1 MGSQRSALPHARVD
15 ARAGRIHRGRG
26 PGAVAASK
34 VKVSA
39 PAPQTPLREILPA
52 ERAAL
57 FERELGLTTA
67 YDLLTY
73 FPYRYEDLTAPTPSN
88 LLGAAEGEEN
98 AAGLIVSVKHQ
109 FLPGRARA
117 KTTALLRDDAGVFT
131 AVWFGRPYLRNQL
144 SEGLRLF
151 VRGRVQR
158 SFSGPQI
165 NVTTHRVIR
174 ENEDYDGEVLPVY
187 GQTARLP
194 LKTIRAVIRKF
205 LPLLLEIPL
214 DELPEEL
221 RCKHRFLPTREA
233 YRAIHLP
240 LRMSE
245 AREARR
251 RVIYGE
257 FLGLALGAAVKRAQR
272 AFSGGALPLSAPD
285 QLMDELERQLPFTL
299 TGAQRRVIREIWG
312 DMARPQPMNRLLQ
325 GDVGSGKTLVAA
337 AAALLAHAR
346 GAQAALMAPT
356 EILARQHAAKLATL
370 LLPFGVPV
378 EVVLGAQGVRA
389 RREALRHLADG
400 SCSLAIGTH
409 ALLEDDVVFAR
420 LGLAIIDEQH
430 KFGVQ
435 QRMRLR
441 AKGYGGNLPHTLVM
455 TATPIP
461 RTLAQSVYADLDL
474 SVIDELPPG
483 RTPIRT
489 RVTTAARLPDVWAF
503 VRKHVERGR
512 QAYVVTPSIG
522 LDAAKRDGE
531 EEESKAAIARAT
543 EVYDELAKDV
553 FADLPVGLLHGRM
566 STREKDEAMAA
577 FTRNEL
583 RILVATTVVE
593 VGVDVANA
601 TVMVILDAQRYGL
614 AQLHQLRGRVG
625 RGAAASF
632 CILVAPADHAE
643 SERLGVLERTS
654 DGFAIA
660 EEDLRLRGTG
670 DLRGMAQSGAA
681 SFKLANL
688 VADFHLYAEAKADAD
703 AVIAGDPRLEDPEH
717 RGLRQL
723 LAAGETLQALVV
735 SS

>member
-1 MGSQRSALPHARVD
+1 M
-15 ARAGRIHRGRG
+15 
-26 PGAVAASK
+26 
-34 VKVSA
+34 
-39 PAPQTPLREILPA
+39 REILPA

-57 FERELGLTTA
+57 FERELGLATA

-88 LLGAAEGEEN
+88 LLGGATEGEEN
-98 AAGLIVSVKHQ
+98 AAGTVISVKHR

-117 KTTALLRDDAGVFT
+117 KTTALLRDDAGIFT

-144 SEGLRLF
+144 REGMRLF

-165 NVTTHRVIR
+165 NVSLHRVVR
-174 ENEDYDGEVLPVY
+174 EGEVYDGEVLPVY

-194 LKTIRAVIRKF
+194 LKTIRTVIRKA
-205 LPLLLEIPL
+205 LPRLLEMPL
-214 DELPEEL
+214 DELPEDL
-221 RCKHRFLPTREA
+221 QRKHALLPAREA

-240 LRMSE
+240 TRMSE
-245 AREARR
+245 ALAARR

-257 FLGLALGAAVKRAQR
+257 FLGLALGAAIKRAQR
-272 AFSGGALPLSAPD
+272 AFSGGALPMSAPD
-285 QLMDELERQLPFTL
+285 DLMDALERHLPFAL

-312 DMARPQPMNRLLQ
+312 DMAHPQPMNRLLQ

-337 AAALLAHAR
+337 AAALLAHRA

-356 EILARQHAAKLATL
+356 EILARQHAAKLSTL

-378 EVVLGAQGVRA
+378 EVVLGGQGAKA
-389 RREALRHLADG
+389 RREALGHLADG
-400 SCSLAIGTH
+400 SASLAIGTH

-441 AKGYGGNLPHTLVM
+441 VKGYGGNLPHTLVM

-474 SVIDELPPG
+474 SMIDELPPG
-483 RTPIRT
+483 RTPVRT
-489 RVTTAARLPDVWAF
+489 RATVEARKPEVWAF
-503 VRKHVERGR
+503 VRKHVEQGR

-522 LDAAKRDGE
+522 LDNGKRNGE

-543 EVYDELAKDV
+543 EVYDELAHAI
-553 FADLPVGLLHGRM
+553 FPDLRVGLLHGKM
-566 STREKDEAMAA
+566 SAREKDEAMAA
-577 FTRNEL
+577 FARNDV

-601 TVMVILDAQRYGL
+601 TVMVVLDAQRYGL

-625 RGAAASF
+625 RGAATSF
-632 CILVAPADHAE
+632 CILVAPDDHAE
-643 SERLGVLERTS
+643 SERLKVLEGTT

-670 DLRGMAQSGAA
+670 DLRGTAQSGAA
-681 SFKLANL
+681 NFKLANL
-688 VADFHLYAEAKADAD
+688 VADFHLYALAKADAD
-703 AVIAGDPRLEDPEH
+703 AIVTADPRLERSEH
-717 RGLRQL
+717 GGLRRL

>member
-1 MGSQRSALPHARVD
+1 MN
-15 ARAGRIHRGRG
+15 
-26 PGAVAASK
+26 
-34 VKVSA
+34 A
-39 PAPQTPLREILPA
+39 PVLAPQTPLREIIPA

-57 FERELGLTTA
+57 FERELGLRSA

-88 LLGAAEGEEN
+88 LLGGALEGEEN
-98 AAGLIVSVKHQ
+98 AAGTVISVKHQ

-117 KTTALLRDDAGVFT
+117 KTTALLRDDAGIFT

-144 SEGLRLF
+144 REGMRLF

-165 NVTTHRVIR
+165 NVSLHRVTR
-174 ENEDYDGEVLPVY
+174 EGETYDGEVLPVY
-187 GQTARLP
+187 GQTARLQ
-194 LKTIRAVIRKF
+194 LKTIRTVIRKV
-205 LPLLLEIPL
+205 LPRLLEIPL
-214 DELPEEL
+214 DELPEDL
-221 RCKHRFLPTREA
+221 QRKHALLSAREA
-233 YRAIHLP
+233 YRAIHQP
-240 LRMSE
+240 ARMSE
-245 AREARR
+245 ALAARK

-257 FLGLALGAAVKRAQR
+257 FLGLALGAAIKRAQR
-272 AFSGGALPLSAPD
+272 AFTGGALPMSAPD
-285 QLMDELERQLPFTL
+285 DLMDELERHLPFAL
-299 TGAQRRVIREIWG
+299 TGAQRRVIRQIWG
-312 DMARPQPMNRLLQ
+312 DMALPQAMNRLLQ

-337 AAALLAHAR
+337 AAVLLAHRA

-370 LLPFGVPV
+370 LLPFGIPV
-378 EVVLGAQGVRA
+378 EVVLGGQGAKA
-389 RREALRHLADG
+389 RREALGHLADG
-400 SCSLAIGTH
+400 SASLAIGTH

-441 AKGYGGNLPHTLVM
+441 VKGYGGNLPHTLVM

-461 RTLAQSVYADLDL
+461 RTLAQSLYADLDL

-483 RTPIRT
+483 RTPVRT
-489 RVTTAARLPDVWAF
+489 RATTEDHKPDVWAF
-503 VRKHVERGR
+503 VRKQVERGR

-522 LDAAKRDGE
+522 LDNGKKNGE
-531 EEESKAAIARAT
+531 EEESKAAIVRAT
-543 EVYDELAKDV
+543 EVYDELTRQV
-553 FADLPVGLLHGRM
+553 FPDLRVGLLHGKM
-566 STREKDEAMAA
+566 PAREKDEAMAA
-577 FTRNEL
+577 FTRNEVSV
-583 RILVATTVVE
+583 LVATTVVE

-601 TVMVILDAQRYGL
+601 SVMVILDAQRYGL

-632 CILVAPADHAE
+632 CILVAPDDTE
-643 SERLGVLERTS
+643 SERLQVLERTA

-670 DLRGMAQSGAA
+670 DLRGTAQSGAA
-681 SFKLANL
+681 NFKLANL

-703 AVIAGDPRLEDPEH
+703 AVVAADPRLERPEH
-717 RGLRQL
+717 DGLRRL